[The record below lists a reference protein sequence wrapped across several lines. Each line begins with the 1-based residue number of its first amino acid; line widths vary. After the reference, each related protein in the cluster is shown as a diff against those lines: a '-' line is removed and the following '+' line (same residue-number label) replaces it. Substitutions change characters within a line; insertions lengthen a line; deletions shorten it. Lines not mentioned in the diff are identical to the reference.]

1 MMGDVIQFEPIDIG
15 DGYKFD
21 PDEVLENAKGQ
32 GFTNVAIVGQL
43 PNGETWLSG
52 ASNSAETIM
61 LMERAK
67 LMLLGF
73 TTLYEG

>member
-1 MMGDVIQFEPIDIG
+1 MGDVIQFNPIDIG
-15 DGYKFD
+15 DDYKFD
-21 PDEVLENAKGQ
+21 PDEILEKAKGQ
-32 GFTNVAIVGQL
+32 GFTNVAIIGEL
-43 PNGETWLSG
+43 PDGSTWLSG
-52 ASNSAETIM
+52 AASSAETIM